1 MNIRNKK
8 QQSVKKHAKLN
19 KVLQYVFQSDND
31 SDYFE
36 VFAFTMLGR

>member
-19 KVLQYVFQSDND
+19 KFYNVFQSDND